1 MASPTPSPAAVY
13 SEGWGCACRG
23 AEKHAAHWHDGD
35 AGGMRPHEGR
45 VFEDKATLITPVWPH
60 KIDLPNTLLW
70 GSTLWYPLWVR
81 TLHHLKGNN
90 FSKAVLL
97 QL

>member
-1 MASPTPSPAAVY
+1 MRLQRTEQHRAGWH
-13 SEGWGCACRG
+13 EGDVVGL
-23 AEKHAAHWHDGD
+23 
-35 AGGMRPHEGR
+35 RPQEGR

-70 GSTLWYPLWVR
+70 GSTLWYPLWVGR
-81 TLHHLKGNN
+81 LHYLKGKN
-90 FSKAVLL
+90 FFKAVLL